1 MEERV
6 PEIRFEGFEG
16 PWAKRILKEII
27 REITRTDSSSDAPVM
42 MISANYGFIEQADR
56 YAFNN
61 AGDSLNRYILLQRN
75 ELAYNHGASKIRPY
89 GSCFALTTLDSAR
102 VPFVYHCFSTE
113 VQNAEFLSI
122 ELNGHNVE
130 SQLRRI
136 VCSSARMDGLLNIS
150 FEDYSSIS
158 VFLPSIEEQNLIA
171 EYISRID
178 TIITLNQQKLDK
190 LKTFKKSCLEKMF
203 PKEGETVPEVRFK
216 GFEGPWEKKKLG
228 DVVDITMGQSPDGE
242 TYSDKPNKYIL
253 IQGNA
258 DLKNGW
264 VFPRIWTSQMTKV
277 CKAGDLI
284 MSVRAPAGAMGKT
297 AFNAVIGRG
306 VAAIKGN
313 EFIFQLLCKLDSE
326 GFWKQV
332 STGSTFDSINTD
344 TINDAEILIPVT
356 EEQKIIGKYLFNL
369 DTLITLNQQKL
380 DKLKNLKKALLD
392 KMFV

>member
-277 CKAGDLI
+277 CQAGDLI

>member
-1 MEERV
+1 
-6 PEIRFEGFEG
+6 
-16 PWAKRILKEII
+16 
-27 REITRTDSSSDAPVM
+27 
-42 MISANYGFIEQADR
+42 
-56 YAFNN
+56 
-61 AGDSLNRYILLQRN
+61 
-75 ELAYNHGASKIRPY
+75 
-89 GSCFALTTLDSAR
+89 
-102 VPFVYHCFSTE
+102 
-113 VQNAEFLSI
+113 
-122 ELNGHNVE
+122 
-130 SQLRRI
+130 
-136 VCSSARMDGLLNIS
+136 MDGLLNIS

-277 CKAGDLI
+277 CQAGDLI